1 MTMIYISTDLG
12 VQSSGGTVAKYE
24 LEAMKKFALET
35 NDNVIELCFN
45 DIHPTV
51 FGLPD
56 IPLFIDLLALDK
68 LNQMDLSAVKLV
80 HMYGA
85 SYFQTIRMLKSKG
98 IKTTN
103 TIMFHKRETS
113 ISEHE
118 RLFGS
123 YPFNYVKDD
132 RLWNLF
138 IGGIKE
144 ADVGIASG
152 KHPADNMLNE
162 GTKRVEIIPLGCD
175 SCHIPDEDKIKE
187 FPNEFRV
194 GYIGACGPDK
204 GLYYL
209 IKAWEKLNYRD
220 GSKLIFA
227 GLNTEKI
234 LPNFI
239 NAFAKAGNFNIL
251 GYVNNIADFYNSI
264 SVYVQPSAT
273 EAFGME
279 VPEAMSYGR
288 SVICSDGAGAA
299 DCITDGE
306 DGFVVSAMNSE
317 VIAEK
322 VDWFKNNPQEIIRM
336 GKNARIK
343 SFNYTWK
350 HTKDKYVRL
359 WRSLL

>member
-1 MTMIYISTDLG
+1 MTFIYCSTDLG
-12 VQSSGGTVAKYE
+12 IKSSGGTVAKYE
-24 LEAMKKFALET
+24 LEALQQLGKET
-35 NDNVIELCFN
+35 NNDVITFDFN
-45 DIHPTV
+45 DLHPTV

-56 IPLFIDLLALDK
+56 IPLFIDLLALDR
-68 LNQMDLSAVKLV
+68 LNNMDLSTVKLV
-80 HMYGA
+80 HMYGG

-123 YPFNYVKDD
+123 YPYDYVKDD

-162 GTKRVEIIPLGCD
+162 GAKRVKIIPLGCD
-175 SCHIPDEDKIKE
+175 IPDEDKIVE
-187 FPNEFRV
+187 FSKLTEFRV

-204 GLYYL
+204 GLYFL
-209 IKAWEKLNYRD
+209 IKSWESLNYQD

-227 GLNTEKI
+227 GPNTEKI

-239 NAFAKAGNFNIL
+239 NAFAKAGNFNIW

-288 SVICSDGAGAA
+288 PVICSDGAGAA

-306 DGFVVSAMNSE
+306 DGFVVPAMNSE

-322 VDWFKNNPQEIIRM
+322 IDWFKNNPQEIIRM
-336 GKNARIK
+336 GNNARVK
-343 SFNYTWK
+343 SLKYQWK
-350 HTKDKYVRL
+350 NTKDKYVRL

>member
-1 MTMIYISTDLG
+1 MIYISTDLG
-12 VQSSGGTVAKYE
+12 VKSSGGTVAKYE

-35 NDNVIELCFN
+35 NDNVIEINFN

-56 IPLFIDLLALDK
+56 IPLFIDLLALDR
-68 LNQMDLSAVKLV
+68 LNNIDLSMVKLV
-80 HMYGA
+80 HMYGG

-98 IKTTN
+98 IRTTN

-123 YPFNYVKDD
+123 YPYNYVKDD
-132 RLWNLF
+132 KLWNLF

-152 KHPADNMLNE
+152 KHPADNMLKE
-162 GTKRVEIIPLGCD
+162 GAKRVEIIPLGCD
-175 SCHIPDEDKIKE
+175 IPDENKIVKL
-187 FPNEFRV
+187 PLQEFRV

-204 GLYYL
+204 GLFYL
-209 IKAWEKLNYRD
+209 IKAWEKLNYQD

-227 GLNTEKI
+227 GPNTEKI

-239 NAFAKAGNFNIL
+239 NAFAKAGNFNIW
-251 GYVNNIADFYNSI
+251 GYVNNVADFYNSI
-264 SVYVQPSAT
+264 SIYVQPSAT

-279 VPEAMSYGR
+279 IVEAMSYGR
-288 SVICSDGAGAA
+288 PVICSDGAGAA
-299 DCITDGE
+299 DCITNVE
-306 DGFVVSAMNSE
+306 DGFAVPRMNIDA
-317 VIAEK
+317 IAEK
-322 VDWFKNNPQEIIRM
+322 IDWFKNHPDEIIRM
-336 GKNARIK
+336 GTNARIK
-343 SFNYTWK
+343 SLNYSWES
-350 HTKDKYVRL
+350 TKKKYINL

>member
-1 MTMIYISTDLG
+1 MTMIYISTDLE

-35 NDNVIELCFN
+35 NDNVIEINFN

-56 IPLFIDLLALDK
+56 IPLFIDLLALDR
-68 LNQMDLSAVKLV
+68 LNQIDLSEVRLV
-80 HMYGA
+80 HMYGG

-98 IKTTN
+98 IRTTN

-123 YPFNYVKDD
+123 YPYNYVKDD

-144 ADVGIASG
+144 TDVGIASG

-162 GTKRVEIIPLGCD
+162 GAKRVEIIPLGCD
-175 SCHIPDEDKIKE
+175 IPDKDKIKE
-187 FPNEFRV
+187 FPNEFRI

-204 GLYYL
+204 GLFYL

-227 GLNTEKI
+227 GPNTEKI

-239 NAFAKAGNFNIL
+239 RQHVKTGNYNVL
-251 GYVNNIADFYNSI
+251 GYMNNIADFYNSI

-279 VPEAMSYGR
+279 VPEVLSYGR
-288 SVICSDGAGAA
+288 PVICSDGAGAA

-306 DGFVVSAMNSE
+306 DGFIVPAMNSE
-317 VIAEK
+317 AIADK
-322 VDWFKNNPQEIIRM
+322 IQYFKDNPKEIIRM
-336 GKNARIK
+336 GVNARVK
-343 SFNYTWK
+343 SLNYIWEN
-350 HTKDKYVRL
+350 TKDKYIDL

>member
-24 LEAMKKFALET
+24 LEAMKKFASET

-56 IPLFIDLLALDK
+56 IPLFIDLLALNR
-68 LNQMDLSAVKLV
+68 LNQMDLSKILV
-80 HMYGA
+80 THMYGG

-98 IKTTN
+98 IRTTN

-138 IGGIKE
+138 VGGIKE

-162 GTKRVEIIPLGCD
+162 GAKRVEIIPLGCD
-175 SCHIPDEDKIKE
+175 IPDEDKIVKL
-187 FPNEFRV
+187 PLQEFRV

-204 GLYYL
+204 GLFFL
-209 IKAWEKLNYRD
+209 IKAWEKLNYQD

-227 GLNTEKI
+227 GPNTEKI

-239 NAFAKAGNFNIL
+239 RQHAKTGNYSIL
-251 GYVNNIADFYNSI
+251 GYVNDVVYFYNNI

-279 VPEAMSYGR
+279 VPEALSYGR
-288 SVICSDGAGAA
+288 PVICSDGAGAA

-317 VIAEK
+317 AIADK
-322 VDWFKNNPQEIIRM
+322 IQYFKNNPNEIERM

-343 SFNYTWK
+343 SFNYTWE
-350 HTKDKYVRL
+350 HTKDKYKNL